1 MAHDPVHQRPVAA
14 STLIEEVSMRIHRT
28 ATMAA
33 ITGLLFGSLHQQPA
47 AAVPPAREHETF
59 AVVDSIDCSV
69 FGHGWNFVD
78 HFVDEFEI
86 DRAYL
91 YDRAGELVR
100 VVEHWEQRS
109 TDVNSVTG
117 VTIHEHNRFVA
128 VGDLVE
134 MTLTINGSMN
144 SAQRRGVGSV
154 IRRAGH
160 KVWELDLT
168 QDPPFG
174 SMLFNAGPLVAD
186 DEDFCRALA

>member
-1 MAHDPVHQRPVAA
+1 VHQRPVAA
-14 STLIEEVSMRIHRT
+14 STLIEEVSMRIHRA

-33 ITGLLFGSLHQQPA
+33 VTGLSFGALQQQHAGA
-47 AAVPPAREHETF
+47 APPVREHESF
-59 AVVDSIDCSV
+59 AVADSIDCSV

-78 HFVDEFEI
+78 HFVDEFEVE
-86 DRAYL
+86 RTYY
-91 YDRAGELVR
+91 YDRDGELVR
-100 VVEHWEQRS
+100 VVERWEQHS

-117 VTIHEHNRFVA
+117 VTINEHNRFVA

-174 SMLFNAGPLVAD
+174 SMLFNAGPLVSD
-186 DEDFCRALA
+186 DEDFCQALA